1 MAAGQFVK
9 RGIQFSRL
17 EGFTNFYFLTAI
29 PPVGAGVIEYILRL
43 WLGLPLWGTFFS
55 FILEF

>member
-9 RGIQFSRL
+9 GSIQFTRL
-17 EGFTNFYFLTAI
+17 ESFTDFYLLPTI

-43 WLGLPLWGTFFS
+43 WFRLSLRRAFLC